1 MAIFGVAAKKVDT
14 SIPLD
19 NTMNIFTSGSGG
31 CIFISSLSLSLFISL
46 CFSSDKSRSSQ
57 SILMDMSANPTP
69 PSSQDKT
76 MAIFGMGSQVK
87 RKGTMVRTM

>member
-1 MAIFGVAAKKVDT
+1 MEGTHFYR
-14 SIPLD
+14 
-19 NTMNIFTSGSGG
+19 F
-31 CIFISSLSLSLFISL
+31 SLFIGF

-69 PSSQDKT
+69 PSSQDRT

-87 RKGTMVRTM
+87 KRGDNDMNDMFTVQ